1 MFGRLWQT
9 VNYYRHR
16 SELWALRSGR
26 DWPSQLRAAP
36 VMFVMMFWYAL
47 AGVPFIL
54 IAQLMVAGWV
64 REEVV
69 VAVMSLPA
77 LAFLLAVSPWFFGLY
92 SIGLEMTWGNFRPA
106 EAREKKLQEWI
117 EAYRVKRQQA
127 LP

>member
-16 SELWALRSGR
+16 SELWALRSSR
-26 DWPSQLRAAP
+26 DWPKQLRPAP
-36 VMFVMMFWYAL
+36 LMFVMMLWYVL
-47 AGVPFIL
+47 AGVPFVL
-54 IAQLMVAGWV
+54 IMRLLINGGVSEG
-64 REEVV
+64 VV

-77 LAFLLAVSPWFFGLY
+77 LAWLLAVSPWCFTLY
-92 SIGLEMTWGNFRPA
+92 SIALEMKCGNFRPA

>member
-26 DWPSQLRAAP
+26 DWPKQLRAAP
-36 VMFVMMFWYAL
+36 VMFVMMFWYGL
-47 AGVPFIL
+47 AGVPFVFIM
-54 IAQLMVAGWV
+54 QLSINVGV
-64 REEVV
+64 SEEVF
-69 VAVMSLPA
+69 VAVISLPA
-77 LAFLLAVSPWFFGLY
+77 LAFLLAVSPWLFTLY
-92 SIGLEMTWGNFRPA
+92 SIGLEMTCGNFRPA

>member
-26 DWPSQLRAAP
+26 DWPKQLRAAP
-36 VMFVMMFWYAL
+36 VMYVTMFWFAL
-47 AGVPFIL
+47 AGVPFVL
-54 IAQLMVAGWV
+54 IMQLSINVGV
-64 REEVV
+64 SEGVV
-69 VAVMSLPA
+69 VAVMGLPA
-77 LAFLLAVSPWFFGLY
+77 LAWLLALSPWFFGLY
-92 SIGLEMTWGNFRPA
+92 SIGLEMRWGNFRPA